1 MLWLISLILINSFVG
16 VLSGQEITPQMV
28 LIKDVDI
35 QQVIFQFV
43 LNGWLHS
50 MNGLLIIFI
59 VAWFFKERTVSLL
72 LLGFMVIAVFPT
84 INMGGWLPLGLNSM
98 GYITGHWRDLYKIT
112 GILSF
117 YIFVEVIVILYLFRR
132 KNMNFY

>member
-1 MLWLISLILINSFVG
+1 MILINSFVG